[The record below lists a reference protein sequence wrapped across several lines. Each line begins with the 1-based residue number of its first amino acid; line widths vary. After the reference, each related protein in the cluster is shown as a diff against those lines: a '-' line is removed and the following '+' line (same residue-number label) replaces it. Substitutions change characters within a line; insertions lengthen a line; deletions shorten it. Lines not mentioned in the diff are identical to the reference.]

1 MHKHLETR
9 AMFAGTVPPMR
20 TWRSVPPMHPASTF
34 VFPDART
41 GAAHMETAYGVEG
54 AETPPDGFIY
64 SRLGNPT
71 VTMAEQR
78 LAAWDS
84 SEDAALFGSGMAAI
98 STALLA
104 WSGEDRPV
112 WFVGPLYGGT
122 YHFLEDVLPS
132 MGREVAEMDHLDQL
146 DPTLVA
152 RGGQRPGIIYLETP
166 ANPTM
171 QIQRIR
177 TAAEW
182 AAQHSTD
189 DHRILVMVDN
199 TYLGPVLQ
207 RPLEQGADLVLY
219 SATKYLGGHSDLIAG
234 GASGCADVVAKVKEF
249 RTFLGGTIDLGRLGC
264 SHAPWRRCTS
274 GWKGNNN
281 PPAPFSSPLRE
292 LCGQDAVTS
301 AWQEDLR
308 DGTRRLHCAKQQL
321 GGGAMIG
328 LEVPGGR
335 EGAFAF
341 LDALEVFKLAVS
353 LGSTESLAEHPASMT
368 HAGVPAEVKAQT
380 GITEG
385 FVRLSIGLEHPEDLM
400 KTSPKLGKSPNLW
413 RPWLCDPSNGH
424 FPGLV
429 VLGLGQRL
437 GSRTC
442 APLSGRPH
450 DVERHGGPRRQRC
463 GAHGPQL
470 EWRRGLHHARRRDV
484 GRNPHF
490 SRDFRPA
497 VWTWP

>member
-1 MHKHLETR
+1 MDKHLETR
-9 AMFAGTVPPMR
+9 AMFAGYHPTEANMAVK
-20 TWRSVPPMHPASTF
+20 PPMHPASTF

-41 GAAHMETAYGVEG
+41 GAALMETAYGVEG

-71 VTMAEQR
+71 VNMAEAR
-78 LAAWDS
+78 LAAWDD

-104 WSGEDRPV
+104 WSGAERPV

-122 YHFLEDVLPS
+122 HHFLDEVLPS
-132 MGREVAEMDHLDQL
+132 MGREVVEMDHLDQL

-182 AAQHSTD
+182 AAQHSSA

-249 RTFLGGTIDLGRLGC
+249 RTFLGGTIDAWTAWMLARSMETLHVRVERKQQSTGAILQ
-264 SHAPWRRCTS
+264 S
-274 GWKGNNN
+274 
-281 PPAPFSSPLRE
+281 LRE
-292 LCGQDAVTS
+292 LCGQDAVSS
-301 AWQEDLR
+301 AWEEDLHAMGQ
-308 DGTRRLHCAKQQL
+308 DVSIAQTQQL

-341 LDALEVFKLAVS
+341 LDALEVFQLAVS

-368 HAGVPAEVKAQT
+368 HAGVPAEVKAQA

-385 FVRLSIGLEHPEDLM
+385 FVRLSIGLEHPEDLTADLAQAW
-400 KTSPKLGKSPNLW
+400 KVAQSVAT
-413 RPWLCDPSNGH
+413 
-424 FPGLV
+424 LV
-429 VLGLGQRL
+429 V
-437 GSRTC
+437 
-442 APLSGRPH
+442 
-450 DVERHGGPRRQRC
+450 
-463 GAHGPQL
+463 
-470 EWRRGLHHARRRDV
+470 
-484 GRNPHF
+484 
-490 SRDFRPA
+490 
-497 VWTWP
+497 

>member
-9 AMFAGTVPPMR
+9 AMFAGHRPSDANMAIK
-20 TWRSVPPMHPASTF
+20 PPMHPASTF

-104 WSGEDRPV
+104 WSGKDRPV

-122 YHFLEDVLPS
+122 HHFLDEVLPS

-182 AAQHSTD
+182 ATQHSTD

-249 RTFLGGTIDLGRLGC
+249 RTFLGGTIDAWTAWMLARSMETLHVRVERQQQSTGAILQ
-264 SHAPWRRCTS
+264 S
-274 GWKGNNN
+274 
-281 PPAPFSSPLRE
+281 LRE
-292 LCGQDAVTS
+292 LCGQDAVSS
-301 AWQEDLR
+301 AWEEDLHAMGQ
-308 DGTRRLHCAKQQL
+308 DVSIAQAQQL

-341 LDALEVFKLAVS
+341 LDALEVFQLAVS

-400 KTSPKLGKSPNLW
+400 ADLAQAWKVAQSVAT
-413 RPWLCDPSNGH
+413 
-424 FPGLV
+424 LV
-429 VLGLGQRL
+429 V
-437 GSRTC
+437 
-442 APLSGRPH
+442 
-450 DVERHGGPRRQRC
+450 
-463 GAHGPQL
+463 
-470 EWRRGLHHARRRDV
+470 
-484 GRNPHF
+484 
-490 SRDFRPA
+490 
-497 VWTWP
+497 

>member
-9 AMFAGTVPPMR
+9 AMFAGHRPSDANMAIK
-20 TWRSVPPMHPASTF
+20 PPMHPASTF

-78 LAAWDS
+78 LSAWDS

-122 YHFLEDVLPS
+122 HHFLDEVLPS

-182 AAQHSTD
+182 ATQHSTD

-249 RTFLGGTIDLGRLGC
+249 RTFLGGTIDAWTAWMLARSMETLHVRVERQQQSTGAILQ
-264 SHAPWRRCTS
+264 S
-274 GWKGNNN
+274 
-281 PPAPFSSPLRE
+281 LRE
-292 LCGQDAVTS
+292 LCGQDAVSS
-301 AWQEDLR
+301 AWEEDLHAMGQ
-308 DGTRRLHCAKQQL
+308 DVSIAQAQQL

-341 LDALEVFKLAVS
+341 LDALEVFQLAVS

-368 HAGVPAEVKAQT
+368 HAGVPAAVKAQT

-400 KTSPKLGKSPNLW
+400 ADLAQAWKVAQSVAT
-413 RPWLCDPSNGH
+413 
-424 FPGLV
+424 LV
-429 VLGLGQRL
+429 V
-437 GSRTC
+437 
-442 APLSGRPH
+442 
-450 DVERHGGPRRQRC
+450 
-463 GAHGPQL
+463 
-470 EWRRGLHHARRRDV
+470 
-484 GRNPHF
+484 
-490 SRDFRPA
+490 
-497 VWTWP
+497 

>member
-9 AMFAGTVPPMR
+9 AMFAGHRPSDANMAIK
-20 TWRSVPPMHPASTF
+20 PPMHPASTF

-122 YHFLEDVLPS
+122 HHFLDEVLPS

-182 AAQHSTD
+182 ATQHSTD

-249 RTFLGGTIDLGRLGC
+249 RTFLGGTIDAWTAWMLARSMETLHVRVERQQQSTGAILQ
-264 SHAPWRRCTS
+264 S
-274 GWKGNNN
+274 
-281 PPAPFSSPLRE
+281 LRE
-292 LCGQDAVTS
+292 LCGQDAVSS
-301 AWQEDLR
+301 AWEEDLHAMGQ
-308 DGTRRLHCAKQQL
+308 DVSIAQAQQL

-341 LDALEVFKLAVS
+341 LDALEVFQLAVS

-368 HAGVPAEVKAQT
+368 HAGVPAEVKAQA

-400 KTSPKLGKSPNLW
+400 ADLAQAWKVAQSVAT
-413 RPWLCDPSNGH
+413 
-424 FPGLV
+424 LV
-429 VLGLGQRL
+429 V
-437 GSRTC
+437 
-442 APLSGRPH
+442 
-450 DVERHGGPRRQRC
+450 
-463 GAHGPQL
+463 
-470 EWRRGLHHARRRDV
+470 
-484 GRNPHF
+484 
-490 SRDFRPA
+490 
-497 VWTWP
+497 

>member
-9 AMFAGTVPPMR
+9 AMFAGHRPSDANMAIK
-20 TWRSVPPMHPASTF
+20 PPMHPASTF

-78 LAAWDS
+78 LSAWDS

-122 YHFLEDVLPS
+122 HHFLDEVLPS

-182 AAQHSTD
+182 AAQHSTN

-249 RTFLGGTIDLGRLGC
+249 RTFLGGTIDAWTAWMLARSMETLHVRVERQQQSTGAILQ
-264 SHAPWRRCTS
+264 S
-274 GWKGNNN
+274 
-281 PPAPFSSPLRE
+281 LRK
-292 LCGQDAVTS
+292 LCGQDAVSS
-301 AWQEDLR
+301 AWEEDLHAMGQ
-308 DGTRRLHCAKQQL
+308 DVSIAQTQQL

-341 LDALEVFKLAVS
+341 LDALEVFQLAVS

-400 KTSPKLGKSPNLW
+400 ADLAQAWKVAQSVAT
-413 RPWLCDPSNGH
+413 
-424 FPGLV
+424 LV
-429 VLGLGQRL
+429 V
-437 GSRTC
+437 
-442 APLSGRPH
+442 
-450 DVERHGGPRRQRC
+450 
-463 GAHGPQL
+463 
-470 EWRRGLHHARRRDV
+470 
-484 GRNPHF
+484 
-490 SRDFRPA
+490 
-497 VWTWP
+497 

>member
-9 AMFAGTVPPMR
+9 AMFAGHRPSDANMAIK
-20 TWRSVPPMHPASTF
+20 PPMHPASTF

-122 YHFLEDVLPS
+122 HHFLDEVLPS

-146 DPTLVA
+146 DRTLVA

-249 RTFLGGTIDLGRLGC
+249 RTFLGGTIDAWTAWMLARSMETLHVRVERQQQSTGAILQ
-264 SHAPWRRCTS
+264 S
-274 GWKGNNN
+274 
-281 PPAPFSSPLRE
+281 LRE
-292 LCGQDAVTS
+292 LCGQDAVSS
-301 AWQEDLR
+301 AWEEDLHAMGQ
-308 DGTRRLHCAKQQL
+308 DVSIAQTQQL

-335 EGAFAF
+335 GGAFAF
-341 LDALEVFKLAVS
+341 LDALEVFQLAVS

-400 KTSPKLGKSPNLW
+400 ADLAQAWKVAQSVAT
-413 RPWLCDPSNGH
+413 
-424 FPGLV
+424 LV
-429 VLGLGQRL
+429 V
-437 GSRTC
+437 
-442 APLSGRPH
+442 
-450 DVERHGGPRRQRC
+450 
-463 GAHGPQL
+463 
-470 EWRRGLHHARRRDV
+470 
-484 GRNPHF
+484 
-490 SRDFRPA
+490 
-497 VWTWP
+497 

>member
-1 MHKHLETR
+1 MLKHLETR
-9 AMFAGTVPPMR
+9 AMFAGHRPSDANMAIK
-20 TWRSVPPMHPASTF
+20 PPMHPASTF

-122 YHFLEDVLPS
+122 HHFLDEVLPS

-182 AAQHSTD
+182 ATQHSTD

-249 RTFLGGTIDLGRLGC
+249 RTFLGGTIDAWTAWMLARSMETLHVRVERQQQSTGAILQ
-264 SHAPWRRCTS
+264 S
-274 GWKGNNN
+274 
-281 PPAPFSSPLRE
+281 LRE
-292 LCGQDAVTS
+292 LCGQDAVSS
-301 AWQEDLR
+301 AWEEDLHAMGQ
-308 DGTRRLHCAKQQL
+308 DVSIAQAQQL

-341 LDALEVFKLAVS
+341 LDALEVFQLAVS

-368 HAGVPAEVKAQT
+368 HAGVPAEVKAQA

-400 KTSPKLGKSPNLW
+400 ADLAQAWKVAQSVAT
-413 RPWLCDPSNGH
+413 
-424 FPGLV
+424 LV
-429 VLGLGQRL
+429 V
-437 GSRTC
+437 
-442 APLSGRPH
+442 
-450 DVERHGGPRRQRC
+450 
-463 GAHGPQL
+463 
-470 EWRRGLHHARRRDV
+470 
-484 GRNPHF
+484 
-490 SRDFRPA
+490 
-497 VWTWP
+497 

>member
-9 AMFAGTVPPMR
+9 AMFAGHRPSDANMAIK
-20 TWRSVPPMHPASTF
+20 PPMHPASTF

-54 AETPPDGFIY
+54 AETPPAGFIY

-122 YHFLEDVLPS
+122 HHFLDEVLPS
-132 MGREVAEMDHLDQL
+132 MGREVAEMDNLDQL

-249 RTFLGGTIDLGRLGC
+249 RTFLGGTIDAWTAWMLARSMETLHIRVERQQQSTGAILQ
-264 SHAPWRRCTS
+264 S
-274 GWKGNNN
+274 
-281 PPAPFSSPLRE
+281 LRE
-292 LCGQDAVTS
+292 LCGQDAVSS
-301 AWQEDLR
+301 AWEEDLHAMGQ
-308 DGTRRLHCAKQQL
+308 DVSIAQAQQL

-335 EGAFAF
+335 KGAFAF
-341 LDALEVFKLAVS
+341 LDALEVFQLAVS

-400 KTSPKLGKSPNLW
+400 ADLAQAWKVAQSVAT
-413 RPWLCDPSNGH
+413 
-424 FPGLV
+424 LV
-429 VLGLGQRL
+429 V
-437 GSRTC
+437 
-442 APLSGRPH
+442 
-450 DVERHGGPRRQRC
+450 
-463 GAHGPQL
+463 
-470 EWRRGLHHARRRDV
+470 
-484 GRNPHF
+484 
-490 SRDFRPA
+490 
-497 VWTWP
+497 